1 VPQSFTWCRPNG
13 HTEWTDGRVH
23 HQGFTTTLS
32 PNGKLILANSS
43 NLCPAGADIDYSS
56 QQEGTSATISTV
68 AVITSRSYHS
78 GIVNSALVDGSVRSM
93 ANSIDLRVWR
103 ALGTR
108 QGGEVATLD

>member
-1 VPQSFTWCRPNG
+1 
-13 HTEWTDGRVH
+13 
-23 HQGFTTTLS
+23 
-32 PNGKLILANSS
+32 LILANSS